1 MKMTFRLWLFVFT
14 FSVLILAM
22 SPNFQKGVIIK
33 NIEVNSSEYLAGLQK
48 GEIITN
54 INGYQIKDML
64 DYNSVISEIKIPLQN
79 MSVLTDKGRF
89 DYRSIALDFEVENLT
104 VTQAAGAAEKA
115 GIKKNMTVI
124 SINDYNVTND
134 FDFFTAKSKVET
146 IVKVTVNTNKKSYT
160 LLISSPLDIT
170 VGNVPRTKIK
180 TGLDLQGGA
189 RGLVKP
195 ERKLTQKEL
204 ADLISIV
211 SYRLNVYGISDINV
225 RAANDLSG
233 NTYMMVEVAGAT
245 PKDLQELIGKQ
256 GKFEARIGNDTVF
269 AGGKEDITSVCRN
282 DATCAGIESCGE
294 VQGGYACKF
303 RFAVYLSETAAE
315 RHAEM
320 TKDLDINSTE
330 QGDYLSKKLN
340 LYLDD
345 KLADSLLISEE
356 LKGKITTQV
365 QVQGSGSG
373 KTQAEAFEA
382 AQNSMNKLQTVLI
395 TGSLPFKLVIVK
407 LDSISP
413 LLGGEFI
420 RAIFIGTALAFF
432 GVFIVLYA
440 RFRKIKISLLIFA
453 TMTAEVIMTLGVAA
467 LINWNLDLA
476 SIAGIIAAI
485 GTGVDDQIVIV
496 DESRISRGS
505 ISLKERIKR
514 AMMIIFGAYSVV
526 VVSLLPLMWAG
537 AGMLKG
543 FAITTLIGISL
554 GVFITRPAFA
564 DVVRQIQQD

>member
-14 FSVLILAM
+14 FLVLILAM
-22 SPNFQKGVIIK
+22 SPNFQEGVIIK
-33 NIEVNSSEYLAGLQK
+33 NIEVNSSAYLAGLQK
-48 GEIITN
+48 GEIIKN
-54 INGYQIKDML
+54 INGHQIKDMQG
-64 DYNSVISEIKIPLQN
+64 YNSIISEIKIPLQN
-79 MSVLTDKGRF
+79 MSILTDKGKF
-89 DYRSIALDFEVENLT
+89 DYQSIALDFEVENLT
-104 VTQAAGAAEKA
+104 VTQVTGEAEKA
-115 GIKKNMTVI
+115 GINENMTI
-124 SINDYNVTND
+124 LAINDYNLIND
-134 FDFFTAKSKVET
+134 FDFFTAKNNAET
-146 IVKVTVNTNKKSYT
+146 MVKVTVNTNKKSYT
-160 LLISSPLDIT
+160 MLINSPLDIT

-211 SYRLNVYGISDINV
+211 SYRLNVYGISDISV

-269 AGGKEDITSVCRN
+269 VGGKEDITSVCRN
-282 DATCAGIESCGE
+282 DAICAGIESCGE

-315 RHAEM
+315 RHAGM
-320 TKDLDINSTE
+320 TKDLEINSTE

-420 RAIFIGTALAFF
+420 RAIFIGAALAFL

-440 RFRKIKISLLIFA
+440 RFRRIKISLLIFA
-453 TMTAEVIMTLGVAA
+453 TMTSEVIMTLGVAS

-496 DESRISRGS
+496 DESRISKGS

-514 AMMIIFGAYSVV
+514 AMMIIFGAYSTVV
-526 VVSLLPLMWAG
+526 ASLLPLMWAG

-543 FAITTLIGISL
+543 FAITTLIGISI

>member
-1 MKMTFRLWLFVFT
+1 MKMTFRLWLFAFT
-14 FSVLILAM
+14 FFIMLIAI
-22 SPNFQKGVIIK
+22 SPNFQTGVIIK
-33 NIEVNSSEYLAGLQK
+33 NIETNSSAYLAGLQR
-48 GEIITN
+48 GEIIKG
-54 INGYQIKDML
+54 INGHQITNL
-64 DYNSVISEIKIPLQN
+64 QDYSNAISVISIPLQN
-79 MSVLTDKGRF
+79 MSILTDEGRF
-89 DYRSIALDFEVENLT
+89 DYQSIALDFEVENLT

-115 GIKKNMTVI
+115 GIKKNMTVLA
-124 SINDYNVTND
+124 INDYNVTND

-146 IVKVTVNTNKKSYT
+146 IVKVNVNTNKKSYT
-160 LLISSPLDIT
+160 LLINSPLDIT
-170 VGNVPRTKIK
+170 AGNVPRTKIK

-204 ADLISIV
+204 ADLISIA

-233 NTYMMVEVAGAT
+233 NTYMIVEVAGAT

-269 AGGKEDITSVCRN
+269 IGGKQDITSVCRN
-282 DATCAGIESCGE
+282 DATCAGIESCVE
-294 VQGGYACKF
+294 IQGGYACRF
-303 RFAVYLSETAAE
+303 RFAVYLSEEAAK

-320 TKDLDINSTE
+320 TKDLEINSTD
-330 QGDYLSKKLN
+330 QGEYLSKKLN

-345 KLADSLLISEE
+345 KLADSLLVSEE

-373 KTQAEAFEA
+373 KTKAEAFEA

-395 TGSLPFKLVIVK
+395 TGSLPFKLEIVK

-420 RAIFIGTALAFF
+420 RAIFISIILTFL

-440 RFRKIKISLLIFA
+440 RFRRIKISLLIFA
-453 TMTAEVIMTLGVAA
+453 TMASEIIMTLGVAA
-467 LINWNLDLA
+467 LIKWNLDLA
-476 SIAGIIAAI
+476 SIAGIITAI

-514 AMMIIFGAYSVV
+514 AMMIIFGAYSTVV
-526 VVSLLPLMWAG
+526 ASLLPLMWAG
-537 AGMLKG
+537 AGLLKG